1 MEYSPDQYMEGSGI
15 WSLPPPAA
23 ATTNNE
29 DNLTIIDPNKMV
41 SPFKRTVYFGEC
53 GHRADCYINEIKLHT
68 YYYCKECVLFRR
80 IVEIQY

>member
-1 MEYSPDQYMEGSGI
+1 MSISTIVM
-15 WSLPPPAA
+15 
-23 ATTNNE
+23 
-29 DNLTIIDPNKMV
+29 DNLSEIETTETDLNKMV